1 MARAI
6 NDSTAPSTAPLDTPT
21 MPAPDSAD
29 LDRLYRKITLRLMPL
44 LFLCYLFA
52 FLDRI
57 NIGYAKLEMS
67 SDLGFSE
74 AVYGLGA
81 GIFFFSYLL
90 FEVPSNM
97 LLERVGAR
105 LTMLRILVLWGIT
118 SSATLFVSSPTQF
131 YVARFLL
138 GVFEGGF
145 FPGII
150 LYLTYW
156 FPSTRRGLVTG
167 MFMFAV
173 PIAGILGGPVSGMIM
188 TGMDGA
194 GGMRGWQW
202 MFLLEGIPSV
212 LLGLVCYFYLAD
224 KPSKAKWLS
233 AAEQQLVARTLAA
246 DKDSQPGAAH
256 GHAAGQFRA
265 AVTDGRVWVLAL
277 IYFSAAC
284 GNYAFTFWLPTMIK
298 SLGVSSLTQI
308 GWYSAIPYLFAG
320 FGVLGVSWSSDRSRE
335 RRWHVAAS
343 LIVAAAALSLTTLT
357 THSFAGSMALLC
369 VVGFFE
375 FGAAILFW
383 AIPPTYLSKEAA
395 PVGIAMVSSIGVI
408 GGFVSPTLLGFIK
421 SQTGSLD
428 AGMYAVAG
436 IMVIGGLMT
445 LVALPAKALKVG
457 T

>member
-1 MARAI
+1 MSRAR
-6 NDSTAPSTAPLDTPT
+6 NSTAVLAE
-21 MPAPDSAD
+21 PDAFSRESGD

-67 SDLGFSE
+67 TDLGFSE

-118 SSATLFVSSPTQF
+118 SAATMFVSSATQF

-156 FPSTRRGLVTG
+156 FPSARRGLVTG

-173 PIAGILGGPVSGMIM
+173 PIAGIFGGPVSGMIM
-188 TGMDGA
+188 TGMDGVH
-194 GGMRGWQW
+194 GMRGWQW
-202 MFLLEGIPSV
+202 MFLLEGIPSI

-224 KPSKAKWLS
+224 KPANAKWLS
-233 AAEQQLVARTLAA
+233 AAEKERIMQVLAE
-246 DKDSQPGAAH
+246 DKAGAQGPAH
-256 GHAAGQFRA
+256 GHAAGQFRKA
-265 AVTDGRVWVLAL
+265 ITDGRVWVIAS

-284 GNYAFTFWLPTMIK
+284 ANYAFTFWLPTMIK
-298 SLGVSSLTQI
+298 SLGVGNLAQI

-320 FGVLGVSWSSDRSRE
+320 FGVLGISWSSDRFRE
-335 RRWHVAAS
+335 RRWHVAGS
-343 LIVAAAALSLTTLT
+343 LIVSAAAFSLTTFT
-357 THSFAGSMALLC
+357 TDSLAGSIALLC
-369 VVGFFE
+369 IVGFFE

-395 PVGIAMVSSIGVI
+395 PVGIAMISSIGVI
-408 GGFVSPTLLGFIK
+408 GGFLSPTLLGFIK

-428 AGMYAVAG
+428 YGIYAVSG

-445 LVALPAKALKVG
+445 LVGLPSKALKVG
-457 T
+457 NK

>member
-1 MARAI
+1 MSRARNHSAA
-6 NDSTAPSTAPLDTPT
+6 TLAEARTPSRE
-21 MPAPDSAD
+21 SAEM
-29 LDRLYRKITLRLMPL
+29 DRLYRKITLRLMPL

-97 LLERVGAR
+97 LLERIGAR

-118 SSATLFVSSPTQF
+118 SAATMFVTTATQF
-131 YVARFLL
+131 YIARFLL

-156 FPSTRRGLVTG
+156 FPSARRGLVTG

-173 PIAGILGGPVSGMIM
+173 PIAGIIGGPISGMIM
-188 TGMDGA
+188 SSMDGA
-194 GGMRGWQW
+194 AGMRGWQW
-202 MFLLEGIPSV
+202 MFLIEGLPSV
-212 LLGLVCYFYLAD
+212 LLGLVCYFYMAD
-224 KPSKAKWLS
+224 KPAKATWLS
-233 AAEQQLVARTLAA
+233 AAEKERVMTALAE
-246 DKDSQPGAAH
+246 DKDGRQESVH
-256 GHAAGQFRA
+256 GKAGQFRK
-265 AVTDGRVWVLAL
+265 AVTDGRVWIIAS

-284 GNYAFTFWLPTMIK
+284 ANYAFTFWLPTMIK
-298 SLGVSSLTQI
+298 ALGVDSLAQI
-308 GWYSAIPYLFAG
+308 GWYSAIPYVFAG
-320 FGVLGVSWSSDRSRE
+320 LGVLGISWSSDRFRE
-335 RRWHVAAS
+335 RRWHVAGS
-343 LIVAAAALSLTTLT
+343 LIAAAIALSLTTFT
-357 THSFAGSMALLC
+357 TDSLFVSMVLLC
-369 VVGFFE
+369 FAGFFE
-375 FGAAILFW
+375 FGAAIIFW

-395 PVGIAMVSSIGVI
+395 PVGIALVSSIGVI

-421 SQTGSLD
+421 SHTGSLD
-428 AGMYAVAG
+428 YGIYAVAG
-436 IMVIGGLMT
+436 IMVIGGLIT
-445 LVALPAKALKVG
+445 LLALPSKALKVG
-457 T
+457 N

>member
-1 MARAI
+1 MA
-6 NDSTAPSTAPLDTPT
+6 STKHHPAAVLDEA
-21 MPAPDSAD
+21 PAPAGDSEAVE
-29 LDRLYRKITLRLMPL
+29 RLYRKITLRLMPL

-67 SDLGFSE
+67 ADLGFSE

-97 LLERVGAR
+97 LLERIGAR

-118 SSATLFVSSPTQF
+118 SAATMFVSTPTQF

-156 FPSTRRGLVTG
+156 FPSARRGLVTG

-173 PIAGILGGPVSGMIM
+173 PVAGIIGGPVSGFIM
-188 TGMDGA
+188 TAMDGL

-202 MFLLEGIPSV
+202 MFLVEAVPSIA
-212 LLGLVCYFYLAD
+212 LGFICYFYLAD
-224 KPSKAKWLS
+224 SPARARWLS
-233 AAEQQLVARTLAA
+233 AQDKERVLAILA
-246 DKDSQPGAAH
+246 QDAGEGKGAAGH
-256 GHAAGQFRA
+256 GAGQLRKAFMD
-265 AVTDGRVWVLAL
+265 VRVWILAL
-277 IYFSAAC
+277 IYFATAC
-284 GNYAFTFWLPTMIK
+284 ANYAFTFWLPTMIK
-298 SLGVSSLTQI
+298 GLGVASLAQI
-308 GWYSAIPYLFAG
+308 GLYSAIPYLFAG
-320 FGVLGVSWSSDRSRE
+320 FGVLAISWSSDRLRE

-343 LIVAAAALSLTTLT
+343 LVVAAGALSLTTAT
-357 THSFAGSMALLC
+357 THSLALSIALLC
-369 VVGFFE
+369 FVAFFQ
-375 FGAAILFW
+375 FGAGIIYW
-383 AIPPTYLSKEAA
+383 AIPPTYLSREAA
-395 PVGIAMVSSIGVI
+395 PAGIALVSSIGVI
-408 GGFVSPTLLGFIK
+408 GGFVSPTLLGFVK
-421 SQTGSLD
+421 SQTGRLD
-428 AGMYAVAG
+428 YGIHIVAG
-436 IMVIGGLMT
+436 IMVLGGLMT
-445 LVALPAKALKVG
+445 LLALPSKALKVG